1 MFLINHHSISHN
13 GIGTNRIASL
23 LYRIPGVSF
32 YGIDGCSVTAFH
44 DSHMVARSIMLPV
57 KKDDRTGTWHTTCPL
72 PSSLVLKPV
81 LPVRTNR
88 KFWHRTALNESCL
101 VCTPGHETGTPF
113 LSLCESP
120 PRPELLA
127 AFVPQLAFRNG
138 HKLPISKKSGKQ
150 SPARIIPKHM
160 GYILWIAIT

>member
-101 VCTPGHETGTPF
+101 VCTPGHETAARILTEIRNRLQYLTDVVNKSCLIRTPADKSGTPF
-113 LSLCESP
+113 FP
-120 PRPELLA
+120 T
-127 AFVPQLAFRNG
+127 V
-138 HKLPISKKSGKQ
+138 KS
-150 SPARIIPKHM
+150 IP
-160 GYILWIAIT
+160 

>member
-120 PRPELLA
+120 PRPELW
-127 AFVPQLAFRNG
+127 PPSSQLAFAWSQAA
-138 HKLPISKKSGKQ
+138 ISKKSGKQ